1 MYLRELLVLDV
12 LFKKTIVLLTFAGL
26 SFLFDRSDSKMTFD
40 CCGFVKQWE
49 FYAKANTGTVHFQVW
64 RPAGASYTLVGENMY
79 TVSSKLTGGLYFIEH
94 LLPLPFQIVLIS
106 NSRNSEYVE
115 TIQNV

>member
-1 MYLRELLVLDV
+1 MYLRKLFVRDV
-12 LFKKTIVLLTFAGL
+12 IFKKTIVLLTFAGL

-94 LLPLPFQIVLIS
+94 LECKS
-106 NSRNSEYVE
+106 NL
-115 TIQNV
+115 TITYP